1 MKILFMGT
9 PEFAVP
15 SLRLLAASRHDV
27 AAVVTNPDRPRGRGR
42 RTSPPAVKAAAAD
55 LGLPCLQPQSVAE
68 PGLPETLSACGCDL
82 FVVVAF
88 SILPG
93 ELLAVPPMGAVN
105 LHPSLLP
112 AYRGA
117 APIPWTLFNGE
128 GETGVTTILLDSR
141 VDAGDIL
148 LQKRTAVAP
157 DETAGEMEG
166 RLAELGAE
174 LVVATVDG
182 LASGEVHPRPQP
194 SAGVSR
200 APKLSR
206 EDGRLTWSQPT
217 ESVRNRIRGANPV
230 PGAFTTWGR
239 DRILKIH
246 RAHVCEEALRGP
258 PGTVLAADGETGLA
272 VATGDGALVVDEIQP
287 SGRNRMTGEAFLRG
301 YRVQP
306 GDRFGE

>member
-1 MKILFMGT
+1 MKVLFMGT

-68 PGLPETLSACGCDL
+68 PGLRETLSACGCDL

-88 SILPG
+88 SILPDA
-93 ELLAVPPMGAVN
+93 LLTVPPMGAVN

-148 LQKRTAVAP
+148 LQKRVAVAP
-157 DETAGEMEG
+157 DETAGELEG

-174 LVVATVDG
+174 FVVATVDG
-182 LASGEVHPRPQP
+182 LESGGLHPRPQP
-194 SAGVSR
+194 SAGASR
-200 APKLSR
+200 APRLSR
-206 EDGRLTWSQPT
+206 EDGRLTWAQPT

-239 DRILKIH
+239 DGILKIH
-246 RAHVCEEALRGP
+246 RAHVCGGALHGP
-258 PGTVLAADGETGLA
+258 PGTVLAAGGETGLA

-301 YRVQP
+301 YQVQA

>member
-1 MKILFMGT
+1 MKILLMGT

-15 SLRLLAASRHDV
+15 SLRLLAASRHEV
-27 AAVVTNPDRPRGRGR
+27 VSVVTNPDRPRGRGR
-42 RTSPPAVKAAAAD
+42 RTFPPAVKIAAAE
-55 LGLPCLQPQSVAE
+55 LGLPCLQPESVAE

-88 SILPG
+88 SILPN

-128 GETGVTTILLDSR
+128 RETGVTTILLNSR

-148 LQKRTAVAP
+148 LQQRVVVGSE
-157 DETAGEMEG
+157 ETAGELEQ

-174 LVVATVDG
+174 LVAATVDG
-182 LASGEVHPRPQP
+182 LERNELHPRAQP
-194 SAGVSR
+194 ATGASR

-206 EDGRLTWSQPT
+206 EDGRLIWSQPT
-217 ESVRNRIRGANPV
+217 ESVRHRIRGATPF
-230 PGAFTTWGR
+230 PGAFTTWGS

-246 RAHVCEEALRGP
+246 RAHSCEIALRGVA
-258 PGTVLAADGETGLA
+258 GTVLAAEDGTGLV
-272 VATGDGALVVDEIQP
+272 VATGDGALVLDEVQP
-287 SGRNRMTGEAFLRG
+287 SGRHRMAGEAFLRG
-301 YRVQP
+301 YQVRP
-306 GDRFGE
+306 GDRFGA

>member
-1 MKILFMGT
+1 MKLLFMGT

-15 SLRLLAASRHDV
+15 SLRRLAASRHEV

-42 RTSPPAVKAAAAD
+42 RTSPAAVKAAAAE
-55 LGLPCLQPQSVAE
+55 LGLPCLQPESVAE

-88 SILPG
+88 SILPD
-93 ELLAVPPMGAVN
+93 ELLAVPPMGAIN

-117 APIPWTLFNGE
+117 APVPWTLFNGE

-148 LQKRTAVAP
+148 LQKRVAVAR
-157 DETAGEMEG
+157 DETAGELEG
-166 RLAELGAE
+166 RLAELGGK
-174 LVVATVDG
+174 LVVATIDG
-182 LASGEVHPRPQP
+182 LESGEVHPRPQP
-194 SAGVSR
+194 SAGASR

-206 EDGRLTWSQPT
+206 EHGRLIWSLPT

-230 PGAFTTWGR
+230 PGAFTTWR

-246 RAHVCEEALRGP
+246 RAHACDETPEGP
-258 PGTVLAADGETGLA
+258 AGTVLAADGETGL
-272 VATGDGALVVDEIQP
+272 VVSTGDGALAVDEIQP

-301 YRVQP
+301 YQMQP

>member
-1 MKILFMGT
+1 MGT

-15 SLRLLAASRHDV
+15 SLRLLAASGHGV
-27 AAVVTNPDRPRGRGR
+27 AGVVTNPDRPRGRGR

-55 LGLPCLQPQSVAE
+55 LGLSCLQPESVAE
-68 PGLPETLSACGCDL
+68 PGLSETLSAYGCDL

-88 SILPG
+88 SILPD
-93 ELLAVPPMGAVN
+93 ELLTVPPMGAIN

-112 AYRGA
+112 ACRGA
-117 APIPWTLFNGE
+117 APVPWTLFNGE
-128 GETGVTTILLDSR
+128 RETGVTTILLNSQ

-148 LQKRTAVAP
+148 LQKRIAVGP
-157 DETAGEMEG
+157 DETAGELEG
-166 RLAELGAE
+166 RLAELGGS

-182 LASGEVHPRPQP
+182 LERGELHPRPQP

-206 EDGRLTWSQPT
+206 EDGRLIWSQPT

-230 PGAFTTWGR
+230 PGAFTTWRGR
-239 DRILKIH
+239 TLKIH
-246 RAHVCEEALRGP
+246 RAHACDETLRSP
-258 PGTVLAADGETGLA
+258 AGTVLAADRESGLV
-272 VATGDGALVVDEIQP
+272 VATGDGALVLDEVQP
-287 SGRNRMTGEAFLRG
+287 SGRNRMAGEAFLRG

-306 GDRFGE
+306 GDLFGE

>member
-1 MKILFMGT
+1 MKLLFMGT

-15 SLRLLAASRHDV
+15 SLRLLAASRHEV

-42 RTSPPAVKAAAAD
+42 RTSPAAVKATAAE
-55 LGLPCLQPQSVAE
+55 LGLPCLQPESLAE

-88 SILPG
+88 PILPD
-93 ELLAVPPMGAVN
+93 ELLTVPPMGAVN

-148 LQKRTAVAP
+148 LQKRVAVAD
-157 DETAGEMEG
+157 DETAGELEG
-166 RLAELGAE
+166 RLAELGGK

-182 LASGEVHPRPQP
+182 LESGEVNPPPATFRRRQQSPQAVQGRRPADLVSAHRVGAQPHSRGQPR
-194 SAGVSR
+194 SRSVHDLAGSNI
-200 APKLSR
+200 
-206 EDGRLTWSQPT
+206 EDSPGPRL
-217 ESVRNRIRGANPV
+217 R
-230 PGAFTTWGR
+230 
-239 DRILKIH
+239 
-246 RAHVCEEALRGP
+246 
-258 PGTVLAADGETGLA
+258 
-272 VATGDGALVVDEIQP
+272 
-287 SGRNRMTGEAFLRG
+287 
-301 YRVQP
+301 
-306 GDRFGE
+306 

>member
-1 MKILFMGT
+1 MKVLFMGT

-15 SLRLLAASRHDV
+15 SLRLLAASRHEV

-42 RTSPPAVKAAAAD
+42 RTSPPALKAAAAE
-55 LGLPCLQPQSVAE
+55 LGLPCLQPESVAE
-68 PGLPETLSACGCDL
+68 PGLAETLSACGCDL

-88 SILPG
+88 SILPD
-93 ELLAVPPMGAVN
+93 ELLSVPPMGAVN

-117 APIPWTLFNGE
+117 APIPWALFNGDP
-128 GETGVTTILLDSR
+128 ETGITTILLNSR

-148 LQKRTAVAP
+148 LQKRVSVAR
-157 DETAGEMEG
+157 DETAGELEG
-166 RLAELGAE
+166 RLAELGGK

-182 LASGEVHPRPQP
+182 LESGELHPRPQP
-194 SAGVSR
+194 STGASR
-200 APKLSR
+200 APKLCR
-206 EDGRLTWSQPT
+206 KNGRLIWSQPT

-230 PGAFTTWGR
+230 PGAFTTWGQ

-246 RAHVCEEALRGP
+246 RAHACEEALRGP
-258 PGTVLAADGETGLA
+258 AGTVLAADGETGL
-272 VATGDGALVVDEIQP
+272 VIATGDGALVIEEIQP
-287 SGRNRMTGEAFLRG
+287 SGRNRMTGVAFLRG
-301 YRVQP
+301 YQVQP